1 MQEATVTV
9 TLVRPNAKIDAPPVT
24 EDIPVRRGS
33 TVAELARTVNDGD
46 AERSVVGAIVDG
58 RLVSLKHELEG
69 PARVQLLDLTHQEGH
84 RICQRTAIFIL
95 AAAARECLPASRLR
109 IEHTLSNGIYGEFK
123 GPERFSAADVA
134 RLSKAMQR
142 LIDADLPIE
151 ARTLPL
157 AEAKEV
163 IRTVQTEQERAGLLQ
178 ILDQLDAEHV
188 TLHTMGDFTD
198 YTDGPLLP
206 STGYLTC
213 FRLRHYMPGFILQIP
228 EQLSPPRVPPYRE
241 QPKLTGIYREAER
254 WASVMQI
261 SDVAA
266 LNDLTPEKAKD
277 LININEAFHEKKIAE
292 LADQI
297 ARNKNIRLITIAGP
311 SSSGKT
317 TFSQRLLIQLRVN
330 GLHPLTLHLD
340 DYFLSRD
347 ETPLDE
353 DGNPDFE
360 ALEAIDL
367 ELFNDHL
374 TRLIEGE
381 TVEVPTFDFTTG
393 KRVWTGRTLR
403 LPEGEPI
410 IVEGIHGL
418 NDRLTEAVPK
428 ASKFKI
434 YISALT
440 QLNIHDRVRIHTTDA
455 RLIRRMVRD
464 AQFRNLP
471 ADETLTRWPM
481 VRRGEEKNIFPYQED
496 ADAMFNSAL
505 LYELAVLKPYAEARL
520 AEVPRTSPNR
530 PVADHLTWLLS
541 HVRPWKDDAVP
552 PNSILREFIGGST
565 FST

>member
-9 TLVRPNAKIDAPPVT
+9 TLVEPNARIDAPPKTRKVQVPK
-24 EDIPVRRGS
+24 DS
-33 TVAELARTVNDGD
+33 TIEMLSQAADEKAG
-46 AERSVVGAIVDG
+46 RSIVGAIVDG
-58 RLVSLKHELEG
+58 RLVPLNYRLEDG
-69 PARVQLLDLTHQEGH
+69 SRVQLIDLIHQEGR
-84 RICQRTAIFIL
+84 RICQRTALFIL
-95 AAAARECLPASRLR
+95 AAAARECMPNARLR

-123 GPERFSAADVA
+123 GPERFSASDVA
-134 RLSKAMQR
+134 RLSKAMEH
-142 LIDADLPIE
+142 LIEADLPIR
-151 ARTLPL
+151 ARRLPL

-163 IRTVQTEQERAGLLQ
+163 IRTTQTEQERASLLQ
-178 ILDQLDAEHV
+178 IFDQLEVEHV
-188 TLHTMGDFTD
+188 TLHTLGEFTD
-198 YTDGPLLP
+198 YTDGPMLP
-206 STGYLTC
+206 STGYLTK

-228 EQLSPPRVPPYRE
+228 EQLSPPQIPPYRE

-254 WASVMQI
+254 WASVMEI
-261 SDVAA
+261 SDTAA
-266 LNDLTPEKAKD
+266 LNSLTPERAKD
-277 LININEAFHEKKIAE
+277 LININEAFHEKKIAQ

-297 ARNKNIRLITIAGP
+297 AQNKNIRLITIAGP

-340 DYFLSRD
+340 DYFLSRE

-367 ELFNDHL
+367 DLFNDHL
-374 TRLIEGE
+374 ARLIEGE
-381 TVEVPTFDFTTG
+381 AVEVPVFDFTIG

-410 IVEGIHGL
+410 IIEGIHGL

-428 ASKFKI
+428 ANKFKI

-464 AQFRNLP
+464 AQFRSLP

-481 VRRGEEKNIFPYQED
+481 VRKGEEKNIFPFQED

-505 LYELAVLKPYAEARL
+505 LYELGVLKPYAEARL
-520 AEVPRTSPNR
+520 AEVPESSPNR
-530 PVADHLTWLLS
+530 PVADHLAWLLS
-541 HVRPWKDDAVP
+541 HVRPLSSDSVP

-565 FST
+565 FHT